1 MATFIINAHDILF
14 CLKYYLGCYILTYSS
29 FSMKKSL
36 LFFGLLCF
44 LSVPAYTQ
52 KTPDDHP
59 QNHQQDSRHLS
70 PKEKEQKWQEK
81 YNSASPEKQQK
92 MQQKKA
98 MLQNLS
104 PQQKKDLKD
113 I

>member
-1 MATFIINAHDILF
+1 
-14 CLKYYLGCYILTYSS
+14 
-29 FSMKKSL
+29 MKKSL

-52 KTPDDHP
+52 KIPDDHP

-92 MQQKKA
+92 MQQKKSDVTKS
-98 MLQNLS
+98 LS
-104 PQQKKDLKD
+104 STKKRSKTRNAQT
-113 I
+113 